1 MKKLLILL
9 LAASFAGIA
18 GSAAKKTVVSI
29 NGKTYEVKNTG
40 DRTQVVVDG
49 KELVNITASES
60 GDYQRDAIKPVGKSQ
75 TKTLSLGRYTAI
87 DAGSVFRIYLDDT
100 ASGKVTVTADEAF
113 MPYISAR
120 VSNGKLLLSLTGTRG
135 KSINLGKGE
144 TIDIHVCGKDIT
156 GLDLSGVC
164 KVVDLVGLSG
174 NTFSL
179 DMSGACYFESQKELS
194 FSNMDLD
201 LSGASRVSFKGTCSG
216 RLLLDCSGATVFNA
230 EISRVKKA
238 VIDCSGAAKV
248 NLTGSASEMEL
259 DCSGAAIFHG
269 EKFLAGDTVA
279 ECSGASHAYV
289 NNSGQL
295 ALSASGA
302 GVLTYKKGVSIN
314 SISAIGSSRIKGVEA
329 Y

>member
-18 GSAAKKTVVSI
+18 GTAAKKPDVSI
-29 NGKTYEVKNTG
+29 NGKTYEVKNAG
-40 DRTQVVVDG
+40 NRTQVTVDG
-49 KELVNITASES
+49 KELVNITGSES
-60 GDYQRDAIKPVGKSQ
+60 GDQRDAIKPVGKSQ
-75 TKTLSLGRYTAI
+75 TKTFSLNRYTAI

-113 MPYISAR
+113 MPYISVR
-120 VSNGKLLLSLTGTRG
+120 VSNGKLCLSLTGTRG
-135 KSINLGKGE
+135 RNIYLSKGE

-156 GLDLSGVC
+156 GLDLSGAC
-164 KVVDLVGLSG
+164 KATDLVGLSG

-179 DMSGACYFESQKELS
+179 DMSGACYFESKKELS
-194 FSNMDLD
+194 FSNMNLD
-201 LSGASRVSFKGTCSG
+201 LSGASKVTFKGTCSG
-216 RLLLDCSGATVFNA
+216 RLDLDCSGATILNA
-230 EISRVKKA
+230 DITRVKKA
-238 VIDCSGAAKV
+238 TIDCSGAAKV

-269 EKFLAGDTVA
+269 EEFLAGDTVA

-289 NNSGQL
+289 NNSGKL

-302 GVLTYKKGVSIN
+302 GVLTYKKGVSIT
-314 SISAIGSSRIKGVEA
+314 SLSATGSSRIKGVAA